1 MLLASN
7 NPQMTGN
14 IVSASSEQTTK
25 ESLGKAI
32 GRLASGVFIVTLQ
45 QDAEKHGV
53 MATWVNQA
61 AFEPPTITA
70 AFNKERHFLNFL
82 DKDVKFTVNV
92 LSNKNMDIFKAFA
105 RPGKEND
112 DRFDG
117 LELLPNTNAG
127 PVFAKVVAYLDCQ
140 VRQII
145 DAGDHMLTLATV
157 IGGDVI
163 HPDLE
168 PMTHVRK
175 NGFQY

>member
-1 MLLASN
+1 MLLASSN
-7 NPQMTGN
+7 TQMTGN
-14 IVSASSEQTTK
+14 IVSDPSIK
-25 ESLGKAI
+25 ENLGQAI

-45 QDAEKHGV
+45 QSADKHGV

-61 AFEPPTITA
+61 AFEPPSITA
-70 AFNKERHFLNFL
+70 AFNKERHFLQFL
-82 DKDVKFTVNV
+82 DKDVVFTVNV

-117 LELLPNTNAG
+117 LELLPGTSAG
-127 PVFAKVVAYLDCQ
+127 PVFANVVAYLNCQ
-140 VRQII
+140 VRQLV
-145 DAGDHMLTLATV
+145 DAGDHMLSLATV